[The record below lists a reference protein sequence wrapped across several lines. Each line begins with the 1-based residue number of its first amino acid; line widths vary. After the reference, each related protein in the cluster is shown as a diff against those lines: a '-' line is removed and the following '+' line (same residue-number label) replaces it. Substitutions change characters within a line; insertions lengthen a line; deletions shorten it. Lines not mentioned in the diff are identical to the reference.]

1 MSHGCGLVA
10 GAAAVVAL
18 AVAVVVALAAVAD
31 VAQGSGG
38 FVLYSVVVAQGVVAR
53 R

>member
-1 MSHGCGLVA
+1 MA
-10 GAAAVVAL
+10 GAAAVVALGVAAFVAL

-38 FVLYSVVVAQGVVAR
+38 FVLYSVVVAR